1 MNVRGSLISSKSARI
16 GAFIAEMDYGLAPC
30 VAEAIEEATER
41 GALGYIPDPW
51 KKEVARSCAAW
62 QRRYGWE
69 VDPTCIRPVPD
80 VLEAFEV
87 FLREIVRAGNSIVVT
102 GGSFALTKALLS
114 GDAEGHRGRAMAKRL
129 FSSIPFDCYIV
140 LIAFVLLGIRV
151 PDAVISFVEP
161 IANANAF
168 LSLFMLGLMTSTHV
182 GEGKLDKLIGV
193 LGLRVAACLALSL
206 AAFFLLP
213 YDYLTRCVIATV
225 IWAPMSALA
234 PLYTLWCGGDHG
246 LAGLAGTISIVLGIA
261 AMLCV
266 ITCSGVL

>member
-1 MNVRGSLISSKSARI
+1 MNLKPLGDRVIVKQDE
-16 GAFIAEMDYGLAPC
+16 AEETTASGLFL
-30 VAEAIEEATER
+30 ATE
-41 GALGYIPDPW
+41 A
-51 KKEVARSCAAW
+51 KEKPQS
-62 QRRYGWE
+62 G
-69 VDPTCIRPVPD
+69 T
-80 VLEAFEV
+80 VLA
-87 FLREIVRAGNSIVVT
+87 
-102 GGSFALTKALLS
+102 
-114 GDAEGHRGRAMAKRL
+114 
-129 FSSIPFDCYIV
+129 
-140 LIAFVLLGIRV
+140 
-151 PDAVISFVEP
+151 
-161 IANANAF
+161 
-168 LSLFMLGLMTSTHV
+168 V